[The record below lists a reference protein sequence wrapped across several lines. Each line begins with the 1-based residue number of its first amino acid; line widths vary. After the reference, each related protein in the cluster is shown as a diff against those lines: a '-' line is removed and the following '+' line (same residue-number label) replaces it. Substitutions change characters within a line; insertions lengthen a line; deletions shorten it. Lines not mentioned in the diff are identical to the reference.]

1 MSGNLPG
8 KAPRRRLSTP
18 TCECLMTVV
27 QAVALHF
34 VCAREVKGG
43 KRGAEQI
50 LSVSC
55 SFWSRSKSSALSDAL
70 RNMAGSWPRNTTS
83 RLPLARKRPKH
94 TGASEFAFAC
104 WFFGLPFD
112 VDKSK
117 RFGTTPPPSLRH
129 HRCDNHDDRYDHG
142 DDQGVAQPFYN
153 MFDKFEGS
161 RCGRLLLPKRRLAAY

>member
-1 MSGNLPG
+1 MEG
-8 KAPRRRLSTP
+8 
-18 TCECLMTVV
+18 
-27 QAVALHF
+27 
-34 VCAREVKGG
+34 
-43 KRGAEQI
+43 GAEQT

-55 SFWSRSKSSALSDAL
+55 SFWSRSKSSTLSDAL

-117 RFGTTPPPSLRH
+117 RFGTTPPPSHKGRAVLDLCATTAATTTTTATTMATTKVSRSHFTTCLTSLKGQDVDGFWSKNGGSHHSIFIVFGELR
-129 HRCDNHDDRYDHG
+129 
-142 DDQGVAQPFYN
+142 A
-153 MFDKFEGS
+153 
-161 RCGRLLLPKRRLAAY
+161 